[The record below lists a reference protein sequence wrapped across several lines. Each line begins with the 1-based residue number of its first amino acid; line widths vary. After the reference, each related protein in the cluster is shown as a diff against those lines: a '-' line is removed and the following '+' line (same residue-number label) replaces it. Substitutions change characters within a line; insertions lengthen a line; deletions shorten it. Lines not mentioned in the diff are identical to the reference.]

1 VEAAY
6 GSISPWRHHTLG
18 SQHAGCAPLGSAHRN
33 GAIAGLFTAFVVYKW
48 RNRDHIGFTDA
59 DKSWVMQMVGLNV
72 LLGLSFSGSL
82 AHLAHIG
89 GAVGGAATMWAF
101 GPRFVREWGR
111 VVDKPII
118 PLPKAL
124 Q

>member
-1 VEAAY
+1 MYDELHELCSLGGLYILAVDL
-6 GSISPWRHHTLG
+6 SINAVTESELLLYT
-18 SQHAGCAPLGSAHRN
+18 
-33 GAIAGLFTAFVVYKW
+33 
-48 RNRDHIGFTDA
+48 